1 MQIIDL
7 ETWDRKEHYQ
17 FFRGAAYAHYHIG
30 ADLDI
35 THFKNKIKTQGL
47 PFSFAMTYAATAA
60 MNMVEAFRYRI
71 HAGEVVLYD
80 VIQPAFTYVAPDKKY
95 FKFIVTDLSDN
106 LAAYVAEARCK
117 ALAQAEYFVAA
128 EMRSRDDFVF
138 ISSIPKVS
146 FTHLSHTVSANK
158 DDAVP
163 RLSWGKYYERD
174 GRLLLPLNVQAHHAF
189 VDGDHMGDYMEAL
202 QQYLDT
208 Y

>member
-1 MQIIDL
+1 
-7 ETWDRKEHYQ
+7 
-17 FFRGAAYAHYHIG
+17 
-30 ADLDI
+30 
-35 THFKNKIKTQGL
+35 
-47 PFSFAMTYAATAA
+47 
-60 MNMVEAFRYRI
+60 MNSVEAFRYRI
-71 HAGEVVLYD
+71 HAGEIVLYD
-80 VIQPAFTYVAPDKKY
+80 MMHPAFTYVAPDKKY
-95 FKFIVTDLSDN
+95 FKFIVTELNGD
-106 LAAYVAEARCK
+106 LAAYAAAARAK
-117 ALAQAEYFVAA
+117 ALTQTEYFVLTD
-128 EMRSRDDFVF
+128 MQDRDDFVF

-202 QQYLDT
+202 QQYLDA